1 MASIKYPDN
10 AQPVPINTPL
20 GKLIINN
27 YIKSLFAL
35 TPVFNGENS
44 LALPTKDKVATES
57 QPAVSNL
64 LDKEQFV
71 NNSTS
76 ET

>member
-1 MASIKYPDN
+1 MYSIIINPDN

-57 QPAVSNL
+57 CQEAPHEL
-64 LDKEQFV
+64 HIK
-71 NNSTS
+71 
-76 ET
+76 